1 MAGLHTHDDGGTVHN
16 EGQADATLGQF
27 FAVGGVPFSKD
38 RLGPYR
44 AGEDGVVQLW
54 VNGKPSTAFGS
65 LRLADGQ
72 GLLFIPSYRESW
84 GCLRRCS
91 SSRTITWAWALE
103 GWND

>member
-72 GLLFIPSYRESW
+72 DIRIAFGPER
-84 GCLRRCS
+84 
-91 SSRTITWAWALE
+91 AAPPAA
-103 GWND
+103 